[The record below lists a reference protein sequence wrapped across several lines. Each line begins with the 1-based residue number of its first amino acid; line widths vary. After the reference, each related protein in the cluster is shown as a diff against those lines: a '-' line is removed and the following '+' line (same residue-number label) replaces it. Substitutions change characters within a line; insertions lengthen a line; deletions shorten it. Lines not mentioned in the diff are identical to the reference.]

1 MEHDAER
8 DDGVDGVAID
18 TDGDEAEVREKEGE
32 LEAEDARDVAVKR
45 VLTLC
50 TCFLTLAPER
60 RAVAEY

>member
-50 TCFLTLAPER
+50 TRFPTLAP
-60 RAVAEY
+60 